1 MITCE
6 TSRARA
12 HPAQVACATPTPR
25 PRSYRAGVPAGR
37 GLGSEHER
45 RALGPPQQRL
55 FRRVSTAKDAAD
67 QVVYRALGTFRPPG
81 GCALWLI
88 GQHAQVSYVLDTE
101 DVFRRRKFAAAA
113 ARSGD
118 AAAAARRAARF
129 ASWLE
134 TRHAASQIMGV

>member
-1 MITCE
+1 M
-6 TSRARA
+6 
-12 HPAQVACATPTPR
+12 P
-25 PRSYRAGVPAGR
+25 
-37 GLGSEHER
+37 L
-45 RALGPPQQRL
+45 
-55 FRRVSTAKDAAD
+55 
-67 QVVYRALGTFRPPG
+67 G

-88 GQHAQVSYVLDTE
+88 GQRAQVSYVLDTE